1 MGNPFDDATDGLDR
15 AIRTAAIT
23 EVATASADEVERQ
36 TEETSR
42 SDAALASLLVK
53 VWDATLDSRVC
64 PVCSRHNGEWTVI
77 GMRFSGGQLP
87 AHVHRRCRCSS
98 ELLPIHVLKEMNVRL
113 F

>member
-1 MGNPFDDATDGLDR
+1 MPNALDQATKAADR
-15 AIRTAAIT
+15 FAETLTIT
-23 EVATASADEVERQ
+23 EVQTASADEVERQ
-36 TEETSR
+36 TDETSR
-42 SDAALASLLVK
+42 ANAAAAALLVK

-64 PVCSRHNGEWTVI
+64 PVCSRKDGEWTLI